1 MGEDRKAGRRFTFQP
16 PFNKIENVETH
27 KALTVSEVLL
37 SVFLVGVFLKL
48 ARSFMIPVVLALF
61 FYFILSPVLDLLTRM
76 KIARPLA
83 VTIIVLVMFLVLY
96 GMGVM
101 FYESGKAFASDLPKY
116 GQKLGAMV
124 DSLQAQF
131 HLAKAKWDPLIYL
144 KNLNID
150 QIGTVILTS
159 LGTFLSFL
167 SNIFLVLIFLIFMLA
182 GRGKLNEKIIDC
194 CSPHRATQMGRILG
208 HIDKKVQKYLA
219 IKTVIC
225 IVSGL
230 LAALILV
237 LFGVDFA
244 VAFGFLTFLLNYIPN
259 IGAFIAKI
267 IPFLIAVIQFS
278 SFWRAAWI
286 LIVLLAVDAIIGMI
300 VEPKLMGKGMGLS
313 PLVILFSLFFWGWLW
328 GIPGMILAVPIMA
341 ILKIVVGSFPEL
353 RWLDGL
359 LGK

>member
-1 MGEDRKAGRRFTFQP
+1 M
-16 PFNKIENVETH
+16 ETH

-37 SVFLVGVFLKL
+37 SVFLVGVFLKM

-61 FYFILSPVLDLLTRM
+61 FYFILSPVLDLLTRL

-96 GMGVM
+96 GMGVL
-101 FYESGKAFASDLPKY
+101 FYENGKAFASDLPKY
-116 GQKLGAMV
+116 SQKLGAMV

-131 HLAKAKWDPLIYL
+131 HITKARWDPLIYL
-144 KNLNID
+144 KKLNGD
-150 QIGTVILTS
+150 QIGAVILTS

-167 SNIFLVLIFLIFMLA
+167 SNMFLVLIFLIFMLA

-194 CSPHRATQMGRILG
+194 CSPRRATQMGRILG

-219 IKTVIC
+219 IKTAVC
-225 IVSGL
+225 IVSGV
-230 LAALILV
+230 LAAVILV

-267 IPFLIAVIQFS
+267 IPFLIAAVQFS
-278 SFWRAAWI
+278 SFWRAAWV
-286 LIVLLAVDAIIGMI
+286 LIVLLAADAVIGML
-300 VEPKLMGKGMGLS
+300 VEPKLMGKGMNLS

-341 ILKIVVGSFPEL
+341 TVKIIVGSFPEL

-359 LGK
+359 LAK

>member
-1 MGEDRKAGRRFTFQP
+1 
-16 PFNKIENVETH
+16 
-27 KALTVSEVLL
+27 
-37 SVFLVGVFLKL
+37 
-48 ARSFMIPVVLALF
+48 
-61 FYFILSPVLDLLTRM
+61 
-76 KIARPLA
+76 
-83 VTIIVLVMFLVLY
+83 
-96 GMGVM
+96 M
-101 FYESGKAFASDLPKY
+101 FYESGKSVASELPKY
-116 GQKLGAMV
+116 GQKLSAMV
-124 DSLQAQF
+124 ESLQAQF
-131 HLAKAKWDPLIYL
+131 HLTKAKWDPLVFL

-150 QIGTVILTS
+150 QLGAVILAS

-208 HIDKKVQKYLA
+208 HIDNKVQKYLA

-230 LAALILV
+230 LAYLILV

-244 VAFGFLTFLLNYIPN
+244 IAFGFLTFLLNYIPN

-267 IPFLIAVIQFS
+267 IPFLIAAVQFS
-278 SFWRAAWI
+278 SFWRAVWV
-286 LIVLLAVDAIIGMI
+286 LIVLLAVDAVIGMFI
-300 VEPKLMGKGMGLS
+300 EPKLMGKGMNLS

-341 ILKIVVGSFPEL
+341 IIKIIVGSFPEM

>member
-1 MGEDRKAGRRFTFQP
+1 MES
-16 PFNKIENVETH
+16 H
-27 KALTVSEVLL
+27 KSLTVSGVLL
-37 SVFLVGVFLKL
+37 SIFLIGVFLKM
-48 ARSFMIPVVLALF
+48 ARSIMIPVLLALL
-61 FYFILSPVLDLLTRM
+61 FYFILSPVLDLLTRL
-76 KIARPLA
+76 KIARPLG

-96 GMGVM
+96 GMGVL
-101 FYESGKAFASDLPKY
+101 FYEGGKSFATELPKY
-116 GQKLGAMV
+116 GQKLGTMV
-124 DSLQAQF
+124 ESLQAQF
-131 HLAKAKWDPLIYL
+131 HLTKARWDPLIYL

-150 QIGTVILTS
+150 QVGSVIVSS

-167 SNIFLVLIFLIFMLA
+167 SNMFLVLIFLIFMLA

-219 IKTVIC
+219 IKTIIC
-225 IVSGL
+225 LVSGL
-230 LAALILV
+230 LATLILV

-244 VAFGFLTFLLNYIPN
+244 IAFGFLTFLLNYIPN
-259 IGAFIAKI
+259 IGSLIAKVV
-267 IPFLIAVIQFS
+267 PFLIAAIQFS

-286 LIVLLAVDAIIGMI
+286 LIVLLAVDAVIGMI
-300 VEPKLMGKGMGLS
+300 VEPKLMGKGMNLS

-341 ILKIVVGSFPEL
+341 IIKIVVGSFPEL

-359 LGK
+359 LAK

>member
-1 MGEDRKAGRRFTFQP
+1 M
-16 PFNKIENVETH
+16 ETH
-27 KALTVSEVLL
+27 KAQTVSSILL
-37 SVFLVGVFLKL
+37 SIFLIGVFLKM

-61 FYFILSPVLDLLTRM
+61 FYFILSPVLDLLTRL

-83 VTIIVLVMFLVLY
+83 VAIIVLVMFTVLY
-96 GMGVM
+96 GTGVM
-101 FYESGKAFASDLPKY
+101 FYESGKSVASELPKY
-116 GQKLGAMV
+116 GQKLSAMV
-124 DSLQAQF
+124 ESLQAQF
-131 HLAKAKWDPLIYL
+131 HLTKAKWDPLVFL

-150 QIGTVILTS
+150 QLGAVILAS

-225 IVSGL
+225 IASGV
-230 LAALILV
+230 LAFLILAV
-237 LFGVDFA
+237 FGVDFA
-244 VAFGFLTFLLNYIPN
+244 IAFGFLTFLLNYIPN

-267 IPFLIAVIQFS
+267 IPFLMAAVQFS

-286 LIVLLAVDAIIGMI
+286 LIILLAVDAVIGMLI
-300 VEPKLMGKGMGLS
+300 EPKLMGKGMDLS
-313 PLVILFSLFFWGWLW
+313 PLVILFSLFFFGWLW

-341 ILKIVVGSFPEL
+341 IIKIVVGSFPDL

>member
-1 MGEDRKAGRRFTFQP
+1 MES
-16 PFNKIENVETH
+16 H
-27 KALTVSEVLL
+27 KSLTVSGVLL
-37 SVFLVGVFLKL
+37 SIFLIGVFLKM
-48 ARSFMIPVVLALF
+48 ARSIMIPVLLALL
-61 FYFILSPVLDLLTRM
+61 FYFILSPVLDLLTRF
-76 KIARPLA
+76 KIARPLG

-96 GMGVM
+96 GMGVL
-101 FYESGKAFASDLPKY
+101 FYEGGKSFAAELPKY
-116 GQKLGAMV
+116 GQKLGTMV
-124 DSLQAQF
+124 ESLQAQF
-131 HLAKAKWDPLIYL
+131 HLTKARWDPLIYL

-150 QIGTVILTS
+150 QVGSVIVSS

-167 SNIFLVLIFLIFMLA
+167 SNMFLVLIFLIFMLA

-225 IVSGL
+225 LASGL
-230 LAALILV
+230 LATLILV

-244 VAFGFLTFLLNYIPN
+244 VAFGLLTFLLNYIPN

-267 IPFLIAVIQFS
+267 IPFFIAAVQFS

-286 LIVLLAVDAIIGMI
+286 LIVLLAVDAVIGMI
-300 VEPKLMGKGMGLS
+300 VEPKLMGKGMNLS

-341 ILKIVVGSFPEL
+341 IIKIVVGSFPEL

-359 LGK
+359 LAK